1 MNSDGEVEK
10 QDFLSLMTVVAAEV
24 ANIKPSQKT
33 KSKATQTENETA
45 NEKETATEES
55 LIENANKITEK
66 IKNEAGDK
74 PGNKTA
80 FRAQTPSTASTL
92 RKKIFF
98 PNLTKSKQLK
108 DESSSESKTDLNN
121 TLAKEQNCDASTKAL
136 SDQKVN
142 EFESNSKLNLLK
154 HRSGLAAEDIQNT

>member
-1 MNSDGEVEK
+1 MNSDSEVEE
-10 QDFLSLMTVVAAEV
+10 QDFLSLMTVVTAEV
-24 ANIKPSQKT
+24 ASIIPSQKT
-33 KSKATQTENETA
+33 KSKATQTENKIA

-55 LIENANKITEK
+55 LTENANKITEK
-66 IKNEAGDK
+66 IKNEAGD
-74 PGNKTA
+74 KTA

-108 DESSSESKTDLNN
+108 DESSSDSKTDLNI

-136 SDQKVN
+136 SDEK
-142 EFESNSKLNLLK
+142 E
-154 HRSGLAAEDIQNT
+154 